1 MHSVS
6 IVPKNLG
13 HTLYLKSLLSQNS
26 WEAEAVHTPTNKH
39 RTGWRAFQCV
49 RLCDGQPLFDTITNW
64 KAGAAHAPTN
74 KHRASWLTA
83 FQSVRL
89 SDS

>member
-26 WEAEAVHTPTNKH
+26 SEAEAVHTPTNKH
-39 RTGWRAFQCV
+39 RAGWRAFQCV
-49 RLCDGQPLFDTITNW
+49 RLCDGQPLFDIITNG
-64 KAGAAHAPTN
+64 KQELPMLLQINTELAG
-74 KHRASWLTA
+74 
-83 FQSVRL
+83 
-89 SDS
+89 